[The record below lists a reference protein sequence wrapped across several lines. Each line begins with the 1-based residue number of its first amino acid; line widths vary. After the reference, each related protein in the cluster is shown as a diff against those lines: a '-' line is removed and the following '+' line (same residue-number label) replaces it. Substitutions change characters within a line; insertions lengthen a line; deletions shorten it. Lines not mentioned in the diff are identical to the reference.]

1 MFAHDKLV
9 YRVVN
14 NFDWVVPR
22 CFSYFLL
29 TRNFDL
35 VIFLSHVW
43 WLVALKVWAGTGA
56 PDRPSM
62 FNRSLTRTCMK
73 LTTTKT
79 AV

>member
-35 VIFLSHVW
+35 VIFFEPRV
-43 WLVALKVWAGTGA
+43 VTGG
-56 PDRPSM
+56 PQSVSRYWGP
-62 FNRSLTRTCMK
+62 
-73 LTTTKT
+73 
-79 AV
+79 